1 MHWRVGVAVQGAGR
15 GLGVGGTGPGGRS
28 APTRLAG
35 ATRAPAPRQA
45 GFTLSL
51 HLILCPQGRTLSE
64 DGDRHRRWLSL
75 PASLPEV
82 LLGRAGM
89 ATLGPGQGRRVEAH
103 ADPLLVPGPR
113 PGYSR
118 PAPTWLVPQR
128 PWDPSPPSGGRRP
141 HTGPA
146 ESRSFRT
153 PGPPRRGACSVRTAW
168 KVFWNTGIWSLEA
181 CEQRRRER
189 AAPSLAV
196 PHPKS
201 PPLLSFPEGDKGLY

>member
-1 MHWRVGVAVQGAGR
+1 MATKPEVSPVLEFR
-15 GLGVGGTGPGGRS
+15 GTRRTHPAA
-28 APTRLAG
+28 APSTK
-35 ATRAPAPRQA
+35 
-45 GFTLSL
+45 FSLSL
-51 HLILCPQGRTLSE
+51 HLILCLTGQDSFRGWRQTQA
-64 DGDRHRRWLSL
+64 RLSL

-82 LLGRAGM
+82 LMGRAGM